1 MPLAI
6 RAATESDVDA
16 ISRLDATYQAGRRVL
31 ALSRSGTA
39 PELTFALGWR
49 DGTPR
54 EETYGE
60 YTEDRLRRALAKTD
74 LFLTAEQDGAIRGM
88 LMVIVP
94 PWTDAGEIT
103 DLLVD
108 RRCRRGGAGRALV
121 AEAARWARARS
132 LRALWVEPSADNSEA
147 IDFYVALG
155 FRLSG
160 FSDRMYAN
168 TDDAPGRPTIYM
180 YLELA

>member
-1 MPLAI
+1 MTSV
-6 RAATESDVDA
+6 RAATEDDLPA
-16 ISRLDATYQAGRRVL
+16 LAALDTSFTAGQRVL
-31 ALSRSGTA
+31 VLTRAGAA
-39 PELTFALGWR
+39 PELTLTFAWR

-60 YTEDRLRRALAKTD
+60 YTEDRLRRAREKTD
-74 LFLTAEQDGAIRGM
+74 LFLIAEQDGAICGM

-94 PWTDAGEIT
+94 SWTDAGEIT
-103 DLLVD
+103 DLVVD
-108 RRCRRGGAGRALV
+108 RRSRRGGAGRALV

-132 LRALWVEPSADNSEA
+132 LRALWVEPRADNSEA
-147 IDFYVALG
+147 IEFYGALG

-160 FSDRMYAN
+160 FNDRMYAN
-168 TDDAPGRPTIYM
+168 GDDTPGRPTIYM